1 MGSLVSILKLVAIAV
16 LGYLV
21 IALGQ
26 TFVLELL
33 LGGQLGLDSPPAI
46 LAAATL
52 GTIASG
58 LIGGYL
64 AAWMGG
70 TRPLLHALLVV
81 VILAF
86 DAVFVLVKHVG
97 GNPIWFDLGGALTLM
112 LATASGGW
120 LRSRNRRHSKPPGSE
135 PASAQSPRS
144 R

>member
-1 MGSLVSILKLVAIAV
+1 VGSFVSILKLVAIGV
-16 LGYLV
+16 VGYLA

-26 TFVLELL
+26 TLVLEVL
-33 LGGQLGLDSPPAI
+33 LGGQLAPDSPPTI

-70 TRPLLHALLVV
+70 ARPLLHVSLVV
-81 VILAF
+81 AILAL

-112 LATASGGW
+112 LATAVGGW
-120 LRSRNRRHSKPPGSE
+120 LRGRKRRPSE
-135 PASAQSPRS
+135 SSASERA
-144 R
+144 